1 MEQPLVSVLMPMRNA
16 AQYVAE
22 AVTSITEQSY
32 RALEVVVI
40 DDGSSD
46 DSAAIVH
53 GLGDP
58 RVRVLPGPQQGIA
71 AAFNSGLAAALGN
84 IVMRCDADDRFPPG
98 RIERQVQFLKDH
110 AEYGAVC
117 GAYRSITPAGALA
130 AELAVERASGEVTDL
145 LLHGETPTH
154 LCTFAIRIEPLRR
167 LAGCR
172 AAFVT
177 AEDIDLQLRLAEVC
191 RVYFSHELTY
201 DYRLHDASITHRQGN
216 SQRAFFEQLARDCR
230 AQRAQG
236 HPDCV
241 SLGEIPA
248 PPEDDG
254 AAKSST
260 DHLRGHLLAQAWRYH
275 ATGRR
280 FSAINFG
287 MRALATEPR
296 ALQTWKSLF
305 ALALKRSGSSNAP

>member
-1 MEQPLVSVLMPMRNA
+1 MPMRNA
-16 AQYVAE
+16 ARYVAE

-32 RALEVVVI
+32 PAIEVVVI

-46 DSAAIVH
+46 DSAAIIH
-53 GLGDP
+53 NLGDP
-58 RVRVLPGPQQGIA
+58 RVRVVPGPQQGIA

-84 IVMRCDADDRFPPG
+84 IVMRCDADDRFFPG
-98 RIERQVQFLKDH
+98 RIERQVQFLTEH
-110 AEYGAVC
+110 PEYDAVC
-117 GAYRSITPAGALA
+117 GAYRSIAPTGALA
-130 AELAVERASGEVTDL
+130 AELAVERAPGEITELMLSGQ
-145 LLHGETPTH
+145 TPTH

-177 AEDIDLQLRLAEVC
+177 AEDIDLQLRLVEVS
-191 RVYFSHELTY
+191 RVYFSNELTY

-230 AQRAQG
+230 AERAQG
-236 HPDCV
+236 TPDCV
-241 SLGEIPA
+241 TRGEVPT

-260 DHLRGHLLAQAWRYH
+260 HHLRGHLLAQAWRYH

-280 FSAINFG
+280 FSALNFG

-305 ALALKRSGSSNAP
+305 ALALKRSGSSDAR